1 MTWILT
7 WLNVSVTTLNAT
19 VQLLIIYRYKQA
31 LVYSF
36 LINAIHNF
44 LSQILTWY
52 QSTLLYSR
60 FFFSFSFVFP
70 FTLKVLQWRMLHNL
84 LQSHNLS
91 QPLMNLTLSFC
102 TMERIQARFLLLN
115 LQSMTITL
123 VGPSQ
128 CEELWEQKANQ
139 DSLVAV
145 FH

>member
-1 MTWILT
+1 MLT
-7 WLNVSVTTLNAT
+7 WFNVSVATLNAT
-19 VQLLIIYRYKQA
+19 IQLLVIYRYKQA

-52 QSTLLYSR
+52 QGTLLSSR
-60 FFFSFSFVFP
+60 FFFSFSFIFP

-102 TMERIQARFLLLN
+102 TMERIQVRFLLLN

-139 DSLVAV
+139 DSLMAV